1 MASGPLLICYDASDG
16 ARTALETAAV
26 AFDRP
31 AVVASYWQ
39 PFAESGRRLEMNLL
53 ELVQDPAGIN
63 ERERAAAQQVAD
75 EGAARFTEAGNLA
88 EGVAVRVSGSIDEAI
103 HRHAEELDAFAIVLG
118 SRGRSGL
125 GSILLGDV
133 AGDVVQPAG
142 RPVLVVPSGAL
153 AKRRKADRS
162 AGSGSVV

>member
-1 MASGPLLICYDASDG
+1 
-16 ARTALETAAV
+16 
-26 AFDRP
+26 
-31 AVVASYWQ
+31 
-39 PFAESGRRLEMNLL
+39 MNLL
-53 ELVQDPAGIN
+53 VLVQDPAGIN

-125 GSILLGDV
+125 GSILLGAV